1 MKIDDIL
8 NNIPPKGNKPNSLNK
23 KYGIFGLTL
32 GEELNT
38 RLDKYCDKVGLTRAT
53 GKRFL
58 KDMAETQGRVE
69 VYNHVDYIINE
80 GR

>member
-32 GEELNT
+32 GEELKT
-38 RLDKYCDKVGLTRAT
+38 RLDKYCEKNNIAKSQLIKALL
-53 GKRFL
+53 KRYL
-58 KDMAETQGRVE
+58 DQKETV
-69 VYNHVDYIINE
+69 
-80 GR
+80 